1 MAHEYITIL
10 ITAFNEDL
18 LNNPIIKQWLSDWI
32 FLMIHAV
39 YRRHLRFKYTN
50 RLNVKGSKN
59 TGHAEGNQQKAEVI
73 VLLSDKV
80 GLKRRDEEG

>member
-1 MAHEYITIL
+1 
-10 ITAFNEDL
+10 
-18 LNNPIIKQWLSDWI
+18 
-32 FLMIHAV
+32 MIHAV